1 MQGVFHTKHGI
12 PRFEVEGKVM
22 QCADCTRLLANYT
35 KGLGKIVSV
44 ADTW

>member
-1 MQGVFHTKHGI
+1 MQGEFHMKHGF

-35 KGLGKIVSV
+35 NELGKIHECC
-44 ADTW
+44 